1 MKRLLLP
8 VVILI
13 SSSCASLTVGHE
25 NFRCEGTDKGGICAP
40 TYYVYQHR
48 KELMQEQLNGNSNSM
63 NGSSSAPGEIKKLYY
78 EYLNVK
84 DYSIQRPS
92 YIPQKP
98 VRLEEEIQ
106 RIYIFP
112 YKTKDGNL
120 IEGHYIYTVV
130 KPARWLYFVDQPPQ
144 PIPKHQITPRQTT
157 GSKNAETRE
166 DKIIRSYIHE
176 KAHGSK

>member
-1 MKRLLLP
+1 MRKLLLP
-8 VVILI
+8 MLALV
-13 SSSCASLTVGHE
+13 SSCASLTVGHE

-48 KELMQEQLNGNSNSM
+48 KELINEQINASKANK
-63 NGSSSAPGEIKKLYY
+63 SAAVPNRFKKLYY

-98 VRLEEEIQ
+98 IRLEEEIQ

-130 KPARWLYFVDQPPQ
+130 KPARWLYFVSQPP
-144 PIPKHQITPRQTT
+144 PVTNTFPKSRTT
-157 GSKNAETRE
+157 KETKE
-166 DKIIRSYIHE
+166 DKIIRSYLRE
-176 KAHGSK
+176 KAHSNK